1 MFSGGKKRHATGDE
15 RAVSPVIAV
24 VLMIAITVAVVTV
37 TATVLM
43 GLTETPEPAPDTG
56 LEVKESADGDGYELS
71 NYAGDELDPDQVRLV
86 GNETEEGWSEDALRS
101 GERVELE
108 PTNPDGEIRVVWE
121 SEDGETQHLL
131 ATLTVDEGSG
141 GGGGNGGSPPP
152 SGPPENPPVTGN
164 CSTILNDTEMIDG
177 KEVIVVEEVIEC
189 DINEPHYVHVVRGG
203 GVIGNIGNNNT
214 VNGLMI
220 DDGFVNGS
228 VNTYGNVNVTDGYI
242 TEAAT
247 GQREAHLEDADL
259 YDDLTVDNEVESINS
274 DVEGEITAGYR
285 VAIESGDVEGG
296 ISSEYDVVVLTDAT
310 VEDDITTNDWVEI
323 IDSDVVG
330 SVNASGGDATLRNAN
345 VTGDLD
351 AQSGVDIADSE
362 VGGDVNPDT
371 GDATLHNATV
381 GGSLDA
387 ENGVEATESQISGDV
402 STLDGGS
409 AGPATLEDVVVDG
422 YVEAE
427 EITIRDSQV
436 GDVHAIQN
444 LDTTIEGTTVDGT
457 VSVNQDVDI
466 HDGTV
471 VEEDVEI
478 AEDYGELDL
487 DDGTVDGDAYVEPG
501 NIRCNGDSEINGT
514 DCEDYDPPA
523 E

>member
-1 MFSGGKKRHATGDE
+1 MFLEGRKDTRRETNGR
-15 RAVSPVIAV
+15 SPVIAV

-131 ATLTVDEGSG
+131 ATLTG

-296 ISSEYDVVVLTDAT
+296 ISSS
-310 VEDDITTNDWVEI
+310 TT
-323 IDSDVVG
+323 SSSSPMRPSKTTSPRTTG
-330 SVNASGGDATLRNAN
+330 SKLSIVMWL
-345 VTGDLD
+345 
-351 AQSGVDIADSE
+351 E
-362 VGGDVNPDT
+362 
-371 GDATLHNATV
+371 
-381 GGSLDA
+381 
-387 ENGVEATESQISGDV
+387 V
-402 STLDGGS
+402 STL
-409 AGPATLEDVVVDG
+409 PAVMRRFAMQTSPG
-422 YVEAE
+422 
-427 EITIRDSQV
+427 ISTP
-436 GDVHAIQN
+436 N
-444 LDTTIEGTTVDGT
+444 P
-457 VSVNQDVDI
+457 VS
-466 HDGTV
+466 T
-471 VEEDVEI
+471 
-478 AEDYGELDL
+478 
-487 DDGTVDGDAYVEPG
+487 
-501 NIRCNGDSEINGT
+501 
-514 DCEDYDPPA
+514 
-523 E
+523 